1 MAIMV
6 NCAVDWTFDKFAED
20 MNSVKALPMRRG
32 VRSASNL
39 TEGQKFCQQV
49 KTWAKFFKEDNL
61 VYGNTYTAGHEYI
74 GDAFKWE
81 LDCFSDWYKD
91 IYGQRPHFP
100 YQYISILCGLPVSGE
115 IGFCGGGYRELMQDH
130 IKLTKMTRKKMEEMA
145 E

>member
-1 MAIMV
+1 MAIMI

-49 KTWAKFFKEDNL
+49 KTWAKFFK
-61 VYGNTYTAGHEYI
+61 
-74 GDAFKWE
+74 GDAFKVE

-91 IYGQRPHFP
+91 VYGQRPHFP

-130 IKLTKMTRKKMEEMA
+130 IKLTKMTREKMEEMA